1 MSEVKLGEGYM
12 GTLRAISQL
21 FYKCKLFHNK
31 KFQNKDY
38 SVPKS
43 NSKKK
48 ERKPKST
55 KELKL

>member
-48 ERKPKST
+48 SENLKAPKN
-55 KELKL
+55 